1 MGREEEIE
9 VQLCNEHG
17 EYRAQSTEYRQA
29 SNNKYKETTMAHF
42 SLGLTTNCLGTDSTL
57 RVWRHVRLVI
67 LLLSL
72 NRGDLGLDTRLG
84 LGPAHL
90 TGL

>member
-1 MGREEEIE
+1 
-9 VQLCNEHG
+9 
-17 EYRAQSTEYRQA
+17 
-29 SNNKYKETTMAHF
+29 MAHF

-84 LGPAHL
+84 LAQH
-90 TGL
+90 T